1 LYRAVG
7 YIGYV
12 RYIDIISKGIQD
24 LIILFRSIYAL
35 KWSVSASSVCVCLG
49 DCVSQL
55 IPAKR
60 TCMKDTGKKNVTAE

>member
-1 LYRAVG
+1 MV
-7 YIGYV
+7 
-12 RYIDIISKGIQD
+12 S
-24 LIILFRSIYAL
+24 FRL
-35 KWSVSASSVCVCLG
+35 KCVCLG